1 MCKSFLSANNP
12 TTFSSKKELGNCT
25 TRENFQHNPSLRVLT
40 YASHAHAH
48 VYMYVYICVYVCM
61 NVWMCVYMDEG
72 EKTCSVL
79 TWHIAHGKD
88 SHELCMWQHWVF
100 LRTYIHTHIHTFT
113 HVHTYIH
120 TFIHSLTYIHTYTH
134 SYMYLRTYIHTHI
147 HTCTHVHTY
156 IHTFTTSSHVLNDIG
171 ALCTKIE
178 ERIVSQEWNEPSPL
192 VFHSK

>member
-40 YASHAHAH
+40 YASRAHAH

-100 LRTYIHTHIHTFT
+100 LRTYIYTHIHYVFSRTYIYT
-113 HVHTYIH
+113 YIHTYIH
-120 TFIHSLTYIHTYTH
+120 TFINLPCENKGKNAENAFFPCLIPVAN
-134 SYMYLRTYIHTHI
+134 R
-147 HTCTHVHTY
+147 CTHTAHLEGGQE
-156 IHTFTTSSHVLNDIG
+156 IHLSRT
-171 ALCTKIE
+171 
-178 ERIVSQEWNEPSPL
+178 RL
-192 VFHSK
+192 VRR

>member
-79 TWHIAHGKD
+79 TWHIAHGKEAMSYVCD
-88 SHELCMWQHWVF
+88 NTESS
-100 LRTYIHTHIHTFT
+100 Y
-113 HVHTYIH
+113 VHTYIH
-120 TFIHSLTYIHTYTH
+120 TFIHSLTYIHIYTRSYIHSRTYT
-134 SYMYLRTYIHTHI
+134 HTHI
-147 HTCTHVHTY
+147 HTCTYVHTY
-156 IHTFTTSSHVLNDIG
+156 THTFIHVLTYIHIY
-171 ALCTKIE
+171 T
-178 ERIVSQEWNEPSPL
+178 
-192 VFHSK
+192 HSLRLLTY